1 MLQQHKK
8 SEILIQQGLALHQ
21 QGNLREAQLM
31 YEQAISMS
39 PNNCDALHFLGIL
52 FAQTGQFIKAVD
64 FLTKALQINPNNATY
79 YSNYGNVLQELKNL
93 DEALASYDRAV
104 QINPEYAEA
113 HFNRSITL
121 QKLERLDEAIE
132 SYDRVIS
139 INSDLADA
147 HFNRGICL
155 QEIKRL
161 DEAIE
166 SYDRVININSDY
178 ADAHF
183 NRGIC
188 LQEIKRLD
196 EAIACYDRVIRINP
210 TFVEAYFNYG
220 NTLRELKRF
229 EEAIANYEK
238 AIKIEPN
245 YAEAYLNCGNV
256 FREIKRLDKAIS
268 KFEKIIAI
276 NPNYAEAYLNYG
288 LILEEFKRFDEA
300 IANYEKAIAIKPDF
314 AAAHWNLSLCNLLTG
329 NFQDGWQNY
338 EWRWMNKEALSFQ
351 DKRNFLQPLWI
362 NGETLTDKTILIY
375 AEQGLG
381 DTIQFCRYLPEVALQ
396 SKKVIFEVQRNL
408 VKLFNNLGNNI
419 QIIAKG
425 DNLPSFDVQCPLLS
439 LPLAYKT
446 ELHTIPPIPK
456 VITSDLQ
463 KLTKWKTILGRKTS
477 LRVGLAWSG
486 NSIHKN
492 DHNRSLSLSQLLS
505 YLPPNIDYVCL
516 QNELRDG
523 DKELLERH
531 CEIKY
536 FGHLLEDFSDTAEL
550 CELMDIVI
558 SVDTSVAHLAGMLGK
573 PTWVLLPFIPDWRW
587 LLDRDDNPWYPSA
600 KLYRQEKVGDWKSVL
615 EKVKNDIGQNVLIFK
630 IRQ

>member
-79 YSNYGNVLQELKNL
+79 YSNYGNVLQELENL

-104 QINPEYAEA
+104 QINSDYAEA

-139 INSDLADA
+139 INSDFADA

-166 SYDRVININSDY
+166 SYDRVIS
-178 ADAHF
+178 
-183 NRGIC
+183 
-188 LQEIKRLD
+188 
-196 EAIACYDRVIRINP
+196 INP

-238 AIKIEPN
+238 AIEIEPN

-268 KFEKIIAI
+268 NFEKIIAI

-329 NFQDGWQNY
+329 NFQDGWQSY

-351 DKRNFLQPLWI
+351 DKRNFSQPLWI
-362 NGETLTDKTILIY
+362 NGETLTDKIILIY

-408 VKLFNNLGNNI
+408 VKLLNNLGNNI

-425 DNLPSFDVQCPLLS
+425 DNLPSFDVRYPLLS
-439 LPLAYKT
+439 LPLAFKT

-456 VITSDLQ
+456 SITSDLQ
-463 KLTKWKTILGRKTS
+463 KQTKWKTILGIKTS

-486 NSIHKN
+486 NSLHKN
-492 DHNRSLSLSQLLS
+492 DHNRSLSLSQLLP
-505 YLPPNIDYVCL
+505 YLPSNIDYVCL

-523 DKELLERH
+523 DKELLEQH

-536 FGHLLEDFSDTAEL
+536 FGHLLEDFTDTAEL
-550 CELMDIVI
+550 CELMDIVV
-558 SVDTSVAHLAGMLGK
+558 SVDTSVAHLSGMLGK
-573 PTWVLLPFIPDWRW
+573 PTWVLISFIPDWRW

-600 KLYRQEKVGDWKSVL
+600 KLYRQEKAGDWKSVL
-615 EKVKNDIGQNVLIFK
+615 EKVKNDLEQYVLISN